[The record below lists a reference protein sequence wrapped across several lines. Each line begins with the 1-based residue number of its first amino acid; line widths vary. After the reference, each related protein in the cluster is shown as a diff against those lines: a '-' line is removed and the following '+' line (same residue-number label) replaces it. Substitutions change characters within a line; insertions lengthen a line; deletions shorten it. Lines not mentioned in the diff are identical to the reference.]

1 MAFVTAK
8 LNHEL
13 LSSRLS
19 ETAAHKKAQQLQT
32 EISKLRSHS
41 LRQEAQLDE
50 KEQALSLLQGQ
61 LTSRC
66 RYSTDWNGCAAAT
79 I

>member
-1 MAFVTAK
+1 MAFVAAK

-19 ETAAHKKAQQLQT
+19 ETAAHKKVQQLQT
-32 EISKLRSHS
+32 EVSKLRSHS

-50 KEQALSLLQGQ
+50 KEQALGLLRGQ

-66 RYSTDWNGCAAAT
+66 RYSTD
-79 I
+79 